1 MPIRRHDRKD
11 LDNLEA
17 IILQNDGQPLHG
29 EIDMYRRICRD
40 CEKSPY
46 TWHFWHDLRLNIP
59 INKQAE
65 IQIDF
70 FLVCE
75 KGAIVV
81 EVKGGK
87 IGMVEGEYYYEVNHQ
102 RTFMT
107 RTPFAQARDYMQALI
122 DSRIINRSQ
131 IYIDTVCAFPHSSLE
146 HTTDNPTADLGYKL
160 WSRSKQEDESVS
172 FADFC
177 IDVLNEDRERCSKP
191 FYDLYPDEVEIAISS
206 LLNTFEDRSR
216 NPYSEHSIQS
226 ILERLHI
233 DNLSVFNSLQKNDRL
248 FIEGGPGTG
257 KTTIAK
263 AYIDKYHTLRGLYL
277 CWNKLLDAR
286 FRHYLGQQGF
296 VNCEVYQFASY
307 IHKIEKQLGLPFT
320 PIEDLSSGKAI
331 SHIKDLVSQLRSL
344 PDFLPYDYIIVDE
357 AQDTLD
363 KGVSYLINGL
373 SSVTADG
380 IKTGRYLV
388 FYDIEQGY
396 HYTSELSEQM
406 VDELYPSGA
415 HFLLDVN
422 RRVPTNK
429 EIVSFA
435 NSLLGDKSVSDVIA
449 DIEESNYDSV
459 KVFHFDGAKSLVKH
473 INSIK
478 KDIKTSGTPWDDFVV
493 LADSSTKHQQS
504 GGDES
509 LYDRIATIDGI
520 KDLTPQ
526 NICSDIGELPFTSIL
541 TYKGLECKHVVLVV
555 NNRSDVDK
563 LELYVGMTRAIV
575 DLQILILE

>member
-1 MPIRRHDRKD
+1 
-11 LDNLEA
+11 
-17 IILQNDGQPLHG
+17 
-29 EIDMYRRICRD
+29 MYRRIYKD
-40 CEKSPY
+40 CDASQY

-59 INKQAE
+59 VNRQAE

-87 IGMVEGEYYYEVNHQ
+87 VGMVEGEYYYEVNHN
-102 RTFMT
+102 RTFMN

-146 HTTDNPTADLGYKL
+146 HTTDNPAADLGYKL
-160 WSRSKQEDESVS
+160 WSRSKQEDANIS

-177 IDVLNEDRERCSKP
+177 IAVLNEDRGRCSKQ
-191 FYDLYPDEVEIAISS
+191 FDDLSPDEVKIAISS

-216 NPYSEHSIQS
+216 NPYTEHSVQS
-226 ILERLHI
+226 IIERLQI
-233 DNLSVFNSLQKNDRL
+233 DNLSVFNSLKKNDRL

-277 CWNKLLDAR
+277 CWNKLLEAR
-286 FRHYLGQQGF
+286 FRHYLGRQGF
-296 VNCEVYQFASY
+296 TNCEVYQYASFVY
-307 IHKIEKQLGLPFT
+307 KIERQLGAPNT
-320 PIEDLSSGKAI
+320 SIEDLASGKAM
-331 SHIKDLVSQLRSL
+331 SHIKELVSKLRAL
-344 PDFLPYDYIIVDE
+344 PDFYPYDYIIIDE

-363 KGVSYLINGL
+363 KGVSHIINGL
-373 SSVTADG
+373 SSITSDG
-380 IKTGRYLV
+380 IRTGRYLV

-396 HYTSELSEQM
+396 HYTSDLSEQIIQ
-406 VDELYPSGA
+406 ELYPAGA

-422 RRVPTNK
+422 KRVPTNK

-435 NSLLGDKSVSDVIA
+435 NSLLGDSSVADVIT
-449 DIEESNYDSV
+449 DIESSNYDSV
-459 KVFHFDGAKSLVKH
+459 KISHFEGAKSLIRQ
-473 INSIK
+473 INTIK
-478 KDIKTSGTPWDDFVV
+478 KEIKTSGAQCDDFVV
-493 LADSSTKHQQS
+493 LANSSTKYQHI
-504 GGDES
+504 GEDES
-509 LYDRIATIDGI
+509 LYDRIATVDGI

-526 NICSDIGELPFTSIL
+526 NICVDTGELPFTSIL
-541 TYKGLECKHVVLVV
+541 SYKGLECKHVVLVI

-575 DLQILILE
+575 DLHILILE